1 MSERTDRLLRE
12 TIISQHPHS
21 LIHRRY
27 LEPHETVQFLR
38 KNFFSRSEHRCEAS
52 TMELAPRNKELYE
65 NRCKNEFS
73 LIKTSPF
80 DAEFDSASIGASF
93 NDGKTF
99 GQNPE
104 RSLSSI

>member
-1 MSERTDRLLRE
+1 MLF
-12 TIISQHPHS
+12 
-21 LIHRRY
+21 Y
-27 LEPHETVQFLR
+27 
-38 KNFFSRSEHRCEAS
+38 RCEAS

-65 NRCKNEFS
+65 NRCKNEFP